1 MENVEE
7 TREVREL
14 ADRELEQAAGGVV
27 RMPPAHYCCP
37 VCGWRQ
43 DRDPRDFKSVEEEH
57 KRCRPDC
64 TGKVQKT

>member
-1 MENVEE
+1 MENAEE
-7 TREVREL
+7 TKEVREL
-14 ADRELEQAAGGVV
+14 ADRELEQAAGGAV

-57 KRCRPDC
+57 KWCHPDC